1 MFSRASQH
9 EILIQDLSI
18 LQGTLSHFV
27 PCFASKHSI
36 LRLVINW
43 CLKNYWYLKNLLPGP
58 PMFFPT
64 WKVKWGIRNIL
75 TPTKPENPNSWG
87 PNSWCYIIRINPNIY
102 ISLIPFTHT
111 AENWGELGQK
121 DSRACVLHQGRHVFS
136 VVVAI
141 ALITHT
147 RQIFSASFYFHFL
160 GGARA
165 AHQPA
170 TAPAVMAPVK
180 LSNSLEVM
188 DEPLREFTEVPSC
201 VSLHSWVNLFH
212 LKGGNTMQ
220 HKAFQNYTVIDSL
233 C

>member
-1 MFSRASQH
+1 M
-9 EILIQDLSI
+9 
-18 LQGTLSHFV
+18 
-27 PCFASKHSI
+27 HSD
-36 LRLVINW
+36 
-43 CLKNYWYLKNLLPGP
+43 
-58 PMFFPT
+58 
-64 WKVKWGIRNIL
+64 
-75 TPTKPENPNSWG
+75 
-87 PNSWCYIIRINPNIY
+87 
-102 ISLIPFTHT
+102 
-111 AENWGELGQK
+111 ENWGELGQK
-121 DSRACVLHQGRHVFS
+121 DLRACVLHQARHIFS

-180 LSNSLEVM
+180 LSKRGQGWATKRIYWS
-188 DEPLREFTEVPSC
+188 PSC

-212 LKGGNTMQ
+212 LKGENAVQ
-220 HKAFQNYTVIDSL
+220 DKAFQNYTVIDSL